1 MEKKQQQQL
10 IVRSG
15 STIKFL
21 KFADLIE
28 NYIPPSG
35 QNTIWSGFDMS
46 NVVKEEE
53 DKPVLLWQ
61 YAQASGEL
69 VEITQD
75 V

>member
-1 MEKKQQQQL
+1 MEKKQQL

-46 NVVKEEE
+46 NVVKED

>member
-1 MEKKQQQQL
+1 MKKKQQQL

-15 STIKFL
+15 SIIKFL

-46 NVVKEEE
+46 NVVKED

>member
-1 MEKKQQQQL
+1 MEKKQQQL

-46 NVVKEEE
+46 NVVKEE

>member
-1 MEKKQQQQL
+1 MEKKQQQL

-46 NVVKEEE
+46 NVVKEE

-69 VEITQD
+69 VEITHD

>member
-1 MEKKQQQQL
+1 MKKKQQQL

-15 STIKFL
+15 SIIKFL

-28 NYIPPSG
+28 NYIPTSG

-46 NVVKEEE
+46 NVVKED

>member
-1 MEKKQQQQL
+1 MEKKQQQL

-46 NVVKEEE
+46 NVVKEE

-61 YAQASGEL
+61 YSQASGEL

>member
-1 MEKKQQQQL
+1 MEKKQQQL

-46 NVVKEEE
+46 NVVKVE

-69 VEITQD
+69 VEITKD

>member
-1 MEKKQQQQL
+1 MEKKQQQL

-46 NVVKEEE
+46 NVVKED

>member
-1 MEKKQQQQL
+1 MEKKQQQL

-15 STIKFL
+15 SIIKFL

-46 NVVKEEE
+46 NVVKED

>member
-1 MEKKQQQQL
+1 MAKKQQQL

-46 NVVKEEE
+46 NVVKED